1 MHPPPTPTPIEVA
14 PPPTVPQV
22 VKPLPGYVLTLFL
35 LFGVVSPAWG
45 FTGFLTRDNWTQWA
59 FQLSQARV
67 IVAAIAVL
75 AFLPIVR
82 AVLGRFVLDLVR
94 RIRVVGHCVLL
105 CGAGCCLWTR
115 GFSGRRARPW
125 GRAAWCA
132 HGPPATRPRRS
143 QAVVPPALA
152 APVAVGVLY
161 YTKPS
166 GGVSPACRSLMSCN
180 SPRLAALRP
189 WCWLVWRPQCRPPQ
203 QKQVTT
209 SCCRRGGPRCG
220 RNSACRG
227 VLLAREP
234 LNMRVNPLIRTSTPQ
249 HAPGP
254 GRPRTSHRANVRDV
268 RPACRSSG
276 PRARCQAHVQVIGP
290 TCAFKG
296 PRAGH
301 RAHVRLQ
308 GPACVWAG
316 RCAVTSTRALTAML
330 PDGNYGA
337 VVAGPSN

>member
-1 MHPPPTPTPIEVA
+1 MANAPRTGHILMHHPTLRRQRA
-14 PPPTVPQV
+14 
-22 VKPLPGYVLTLFL
+22 
-35 LFGVVSPAWG
+35 SA
-45 FTGFLTRDNWTQWA
+45 R
-59 FQLSQARV
+59 QLAQ
-67 IVAAIAVL
+67 
-75 AFLPIVR
+75 R
-82 AVLGRFVLDLVR
+82 ALYSRNT
-94 RIRVVGHCVLL
+94 RVVGHCVLL

-115 GFSGRRARPW
+115 GFSGRR
-125 GRAAWCA
+125 
-132 HGPPATRPRRS
+132 S
-143 QAVVPPALA
+143 QAVVPPAPSIPA
-152 APVAVGVLY
+152 AVGVLY

-180 SPRLAALRP
+180 SPPRLVALRP
-189 WCWLVWRPQCRPPQ
+189 WCWLVWRPQCRPPR

-249 HAPGP
+249 HAPGR
-254 GRPRTSHRANVRDV
+254 GRPRTSHRAHVQVIRPTCRSSGPRAGHRAHVRDV

-276 PRARCQAHVQVIGP
+276 QRAPSRARVQVIGP
-290 TCAFKG
+290 TCAFKD

-301 RAHVRLQ
+301 RANVRLQ
-308 GPACVWAG
+308 GPACRSSGQRAPS
-316 RCAVTSTRALTAML
+316 RTRVRMGGPMRGHVDPGALAAML
-330 PDGNYGA
+330 PDGNCGT